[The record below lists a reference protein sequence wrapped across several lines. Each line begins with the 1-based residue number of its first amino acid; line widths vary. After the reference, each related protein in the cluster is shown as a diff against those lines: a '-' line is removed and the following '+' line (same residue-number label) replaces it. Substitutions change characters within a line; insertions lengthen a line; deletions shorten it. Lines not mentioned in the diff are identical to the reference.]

1 MVMRMMALAAAMTM
15 VPLGAATARAE
26 TKCHLDFHLE
36 GWSAFYETAH
46 GAGRI
51 TCDNDQSRH
60 VVIRTKGGGVTFG
73 KRKIVNGRGTFS
85 DVDDIS
91 DLFGD
96 YAKAEAHAGAGKST
110 DAQVVTKGDVSLA
123 LSGEG
128 RGVDLGF
135 AFGKFSLIPAKSRP
149 RTRVRP
155 PDEPAPLDEAPLRD
169 EAPPRDEP
177 PPRHEGY

>member
-1 MVMRMMALAAAMTM
+1 MVMRTM
-15 VPLGAATARAE
+15 VLGAALTMTLLGAATARAE
-26 TKCHLDFHLE
+26 TKCRLDFHLE

-46 GAGRI
+46 GGGRI
-51 TCDNDQSRH
+51 TCDNEQSRN

-73 KRKIVNGRGTFS
+73 KRNIVNGKGTFS
-85 DVDDIS
+85 DVDDIRE
-91 DLFGD
+91 LFGD

-135 AFGKFSLIPAKSRP
+135 SFGKFSIIPAKSRA

-155 PDEPAPLDEAPLRD
+155 HDEPTPVDELA
-169 EAPPRDEP
+169 PRDEP
-177 PPRHEGY
+177 PPHHDGY